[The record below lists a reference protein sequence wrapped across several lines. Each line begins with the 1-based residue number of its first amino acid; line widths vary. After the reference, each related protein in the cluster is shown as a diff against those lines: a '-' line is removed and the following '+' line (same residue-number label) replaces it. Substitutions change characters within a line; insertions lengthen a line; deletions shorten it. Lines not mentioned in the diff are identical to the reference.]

1 MNTHDVPMILFTVVT
16 QMCVGAFL
24 VLGTAHVGAA
34 IRGRENSVVERTSR
48 PSALCHRPGHGIRP
62 LRLHVSYGLPGS
74 YPQRL
79 ASPADFL
86 AIA

>member
-24 VLGTAHVGAA
+24 VLGTVHVGVA

-48 PSALCHRPGHGIRP
+48 PVLYA
-62 LRLHVSYGLPGS
+62 
-74 YPQRL
+74 
-79 ASPADFL
+79 
-86 AIA
+86 

>member
-24 VLGTAHVGAA
+24 VLGTVHVGVA

-48 PSALCHRPGHGIRP
+48 PVLYAIGPALSLIHI
-62 LRLHVSYGLPGS
+62 
-74 YPQRL
+74 
-79 ASPADFL
+79 
-86 AIA
+86 

>member
-34 IRGRENSVVERTSR
+34 IDRKSVV
-48 PSALCHRPGHGIRP
+48 
-62 LRLHVSYGLPGS
+62 
-74 YPQRL
+74 
-79 ASPADFL
+79 
-86 AIA
+86 